1 MWIALESEMLPEFP
15 PKTDTIG
22 APDAQF
28 KVVLIGPKS
37 KIKKQK
43 AFVFLL
49 GVMLRAGGEVMNIQ
63 TPNPSAYAPAK
74 VDPIRLASA
83 TIQAV
88 DRIGAATSEEIEKT
102 ADEIMRGA
110 SEIAEKLRAL
120 AIAIREHSKIANEHV
135 SGFCNKATSVLEGV
149 RDLQMKLEVNGENE
163 AAEDTSPLPSL
174 VRKGP
179 AEFEDSKL

>member
-1 MWIALESEMLPEFP
+1 
-15 PKTDTIG
+15 
-22 APDAQF
+22 
-28 KVVLIGPKS
+28 
-37 KIKKQK
+37 
-43 AFVFLL
+43 
-49 GVMLRAGGEVMNIQ
+49 MNIQ

-88 DRIGAATSEEIEKT
+88 DRIGAATSEEIERT

-110 SEIAEKLRAL
+110 TEIAEKLRKL
-120 AIAIREHSKIANEHV
+120 ASAIREHSKIANEHV
-135 SGFCNKATSVLEGV
+135 SEFCGKATSVLEGV
-149 RDLQMKLEVNGENE
+149 RDLQMKLEVNGSDAEEND
-163 AAEDTSPLPSL
+163 ATEDTSPLPSL